1 MIETLEEN
9 MTKKKPVKKKASL
22 ASRYTEG
29 VFVGLGI
36 GLGLVL
42 MQVLLASATVGIQL
56 LLNYAGF

>member
-1 MIETLEEN
+1 